1 MPSPFPEASVATP
14 DFAAARAKLIEH
26 LRREIKDERVL
37 KAMERI
43 PREMFIP
50 QSSQQAAYE
59 DRPLPIGLGQT
70 ISQPFIVALMTE
82 ALELKGQEKVLE
94 VGTGSGYQA
103 AILAELAKLVI
114 TVERLDTLARQ
125 AEEVLRKLDYNN
137 VEVHVAVPSIGWPE
151 EAPYDAIIVTA
162 GAPAVCPELLKQLA
176 VDGRMV
182 IPVGSRFEQ
191 QLLKVVKRQTGYQ
204 YEDLGGCRFVP
215 LIGQGAW
222 QEEW

>member
-1 MPSPFPEASVATP
+1 M
-14 DFAAARAKLIEH
+14 
-26 LRREIKDERVL
+26 L

-103 AILAELAKLVI
+103 AIMAELAKLVI

-137 VEVHVAVPSIGWPE
+137 VEVHVAGPSIGWPE

-162 GAPAVCPELLKQLA
+162 GAPAVCPELLEQLA
-176 VDGRMV
+176 VEGRMV

-222 QEEW
+222 QEE

>member
-1 MPSPFPEASVATP
+1 
-14 DFAAARAKLIEH
+14 
-26 LRREIKDERVL
+26 
-37 KAMERI
+37 MERI
-43 PREMFIP
+43 PREKFIP

-94 VGTGSGYQA
+94 IGTGSGYQA
-103 AILAELAKLVI
+103 AILAELARLVI
-114 TVERLDTLARQ
+114 TVERLDTLAHQ
-125 AEEVLRKLDYNN
+125 AEAVLRQLGYNN
-137 VEVHVAVPSIGWPE
+137 VKVHVAGPSIGWAQ

-162 GAPAVCPELLKQLA
+162 AAPVVLPGLLEQLA
-176 VDGRMV
+176 VGGRVV
-182 IPVGSRFEQ
+182 IPIGSRFEQ
-191 QLLKVVKRQTGYQ
+191 QLLKVAKRQIGYE